1 MRSYQVFAAFALVAA
16 MCISSEGM
24 VSAEEETSGP
34 PAEKFEFQAE
44 VTRLMDII
52 INSLYSN
59 KEIFLREIISNA
71 SDALDKIRFLSVT
84 DKDALGEGDTAKLE
98 MRIAPDK
105 TKDTLTLTDRGI
117 GMTKQD
123 LINNLGTIAKS
134 GTSSF
139 LEKLKEGGDVNLIGQ
154 FGVGFYSVYLVADK
168 VTVRTKHNDD
178 SQYIW
183 ESTADSSFTIREDPE
198 GNTLGR
204 GTELTLHL
212 KDDCKEFTEPD
223 KIKDLV
229 KKYSEFISFPIYLK
243 ETKTVEKEVPV
254 EEEEEKKEEAK
265 DGEDKDGEEKKEG
278 DDLEVKD
285 GDETDKPKTK
295 KVNEEVVEWTQVNS
309 ETAIWTRSPRD
320 VEEDEYNRF
329 YKTIS
334 KDSESPLTRMHFSA
348 EGEIEFKSILFVP
361 SKAPYDL
368 LEGKAKSNA
377 IKLYV
382 RRVFITDE
390 FEDLMPRWLSFIKG
404 VVDSEDLPLNVS
416 REMLQTSKVLRVI
429 KKKLVTK
436 ALEMIRKMAEKKKKK
451 DDDEDEEKKEDEEE
465 PAEKS
470 PADEVEDNENYLK
483 FWKEFNKAIKLG
495 LYEDSSNRTKLAKL
509 LRFQTSKSGD
519 NWTSLEKYI
528 SRMAKGQKNIYY
540 ISAESKEAAEKSPYL
555 ERFRKKDIEVL
566 YYVDPIDEYAMPQ
579 LTEFKG
585 FQFMGANKENLKFD
599 DDEAEEKKLKKLQ
612 ETHKKLT
619 DWLKETLGSKI
630 EKAVVSNRL
639 LETPA
644 IIVSSQYGWSTNMER
659 IMKAQTMGN
668 QDRSQAMV
676 SQKTFEINPA
686 HPIIRELKSRVESD
700 DKDSEATDIAHT
712 LFDVALIGTGLT
724 PSDATE
730 FGTRL
735 QVLMRLGLG
744 VSKDAPIEEPEVPED
759 APEEPTEEKTED
771 KSEESSEETSE
782 EKKDDL

>member
-1 MRSYQVFAAFALVAA
+1 
-16 MCISSEGM
+16 
-24 VSAEEETSGP
+24 
-34 PAEKFEFQAE
+34 
-44 VTRLMDII
+44 
-52 INSLYSN
+52 
-59 KEIFLREIISNA
+59 
-71 SDALDKIRFLSVT
+71 
-84 DKDALGEGDTAKLE
+84 
-98 MRIAPDK
+98 MRISPDK
-105 TKDTLTLTDRGI
+105 SKDTLTLTDRGI

-139 LEKLKEGGDVNLIGQ
+139 LEKLKEGGDINLIGQ

-223 KIKDLV
+223 KIEDLV

-254 EEEEEKKEEAK
+254 EEEEEKK
-265 DGEDKDGEEKKEG
+265 DEEKKDEEKKDEEKKDEEKK

-285 GDETDKPKTK
+285 GDTTAKDKPKTK
-295 KVNEEVVEWTQVNS
+295 KVNEEVVEWNQVNS
-309 ETAIWTRSPRD
+309 ETAIWTRSPRE
-320 VEEDEYNRF
+320 VEADEYDRF

-334 KDSESPLTRMHFSA
+334 KDSESPLTKMHFSA

-361 SKAPYDL
+361 KKAPYDL
-368 LEGKAKSNA
+368 LEGKGKSSA

-436 ALEMIRKMAEKKKKK
+436 ALEMVRKLAEKKKKK
-451 DDDEDEEKKEDEEE
+451 EDKEDEEKEGEEKKAKD
-465 PAEKS
+465 PAEE
-470 PADEVEDNENYLK
+470 AEDNEDYLN

-509 LRFQTSKSGD
+509 LRFQTSKTGD

-540 ISAESKEAAEKSPYL
+540 ISAENKDAAEKSPYL
-555 ERFRKKDIEVL
+555 ERFRKKGIEVL
-566 YYVDPIDEYAMPQ
+566 YYTDPIDEYAMPQ

-599 DDEAEEKKLKKLQ
+599 DDAEEEAKLKKLS

-619 DWLKETLGSKI
+619 DWFKETLGAKV
-630 EKAVVSNRL
+630 EKAVISNRL

-659 IMKAQTMGN
+659 IMKAQTMGS
-668 QDRSQAMV
+668 QDKSQQMV
-676 SQKTFEINPA
+676 SQKTLEINPA
-686 HPIIRELKSRVESD
+686 HPIVRELKSRVEAD
-700 DKDSEATDIAHT
+700 DKDQEAMDIAHT

-724 PSDATE
+724 PSDPTE
-730 FGTRL
+730 FGARL

-744 VSKDAPIEEPEVPED
+744 VSKDAPIEEPEVVLD
-759 APEEPTEEKTED
+759 EPA
-771 KSEESSEETSE
+771 E
-782 EKKDDL
+782 EKKEEEKKEEPAEEKKEL

>member
-1 MRSYQVFAAFALVAA
+1 M
-16 MCISSEGM
+16 
-24 VSAEEETSGP
+24 AEEDTAASDA

-84 DKDALGEGDTAKLE
+84 DKDALGEGESSKLHIK
-98 MRIAPDK
+98 IAADK
-105 TKDTLTLTDRGI
+105 AKDTLTITDTGI

-139 LEKLKEGGDVNLIGQ
+139 LEKLKDGGDVNLIGQ

-168 VTVRTKHNDD
+168 VVVRTKHNDD
-178 SQYIW
+178 KQYIW
-183 ESTADSSFTIREDPE
+183 ESTADSSFTIREDPVQD
-198 GNTLGR
+198 LVR
-204 GTELTLHL
+204 GSEITLHL
-212 KDDCKEFTEPD
+212 KDDCKEFTEGD

-229 KKYSEFISFPIYLK
+229 KKYSEFISFPILLK

-254 EEEEEKKEEAK
+254 EEDKAPEA
-265 DGEDKDGEEKKEG
+265 EGEEKK
-278 DDLEVKD
+278 DDLDVKD
-285 GDETDKPKTK
+285 GDDAKVKTK
-295 KVNEEVVEWTQVNS
+295 KVSEEVVDWNQVNS
-309 ETAIWTRSPRD
+309 EKAIWTRAPRD

-334 KDSESPLTRMHFSA
+334 KDTEDPLTKMHFSA
-348 EGEIEFKSILFVP
+348 EGEIEFRSILFIP
-361 SKAPYDL
+361 GKAPYDL
-368 LEGKAKSNA
+368 LEGKGKSNA

-390 FEDLMPRWLSFIKG
+390 FDDIMPRWLSFIKG

-436 ALEMIRKMAEKKKKK
+436 ALEMIRKLADKK
-451 DDDEDEEKKEDEEE
+451 DGEKDGDEEKEEEKKEDEEE
-465 PAEKS
+465 KTANPAEK
-470 PADEVEDNENYLK
+470 AEDNEDYLK
-483 FWKEFNKAIKLG
+483 FWKEFAKAIKLG

-509 LRFQTSKSGD
+509 LRFQSSKTGD

-528 SRMAKGQKNIYY
+528 SRMKKNQKNIYY
-540 ISAESKEAAEKSPYL
+540 ISGETKEQVERSPFL
-555 ERFRKKDIEVL
+555 ERLRKKDLEVL

-599 DDEAEEKKLKKLQ
+599 DDDEEEKKLKKLQ
-612 ETHKKLT
+612 EMHKPLT

-630 EKAVVSNRL
+630 EKAVVTNRL

-644 IIVSSQYGWSTNMER
+644 VIVSSQYGWSTNMER
-659 IMKAQTMGN
+659 IMKAQTMGSN
-668 QDRSQAMV
+668 DKSQSMT
-676 SQKTFEINPA
+676 SQKTFEINPG
-686 HPIIRELKSRVESD
+686 HPIIRELRARVEADSTSQEA
-700 DKDSEATDIAHT
+700 KDVAHT
-712 LFDVALIGTGLT
+712 LYDISLVGTGLT
-724 PSDATE
+724 PADPAE
-730 FGTRL
+730 FATRL
-735 QVLMRLGLG
+735 YSLVKLGLG
-744 VSKDAPIEEPEVPED
+744 VSKDAQIETPEVELDPEPEKEETKDEPKEEEPKE
-759 APEEPTEEKTED
+759 EEP
-771 KSEESSEETSE
+771 
-782 EKKDDL
+782 KDDL

>member
-1 MRSYQVFAAFALVAA
+1 MFALVAA
-16 MCISSEGM
+16 MCISSEGVM
-24 VSAEEETSGP
+24 AEEETAGA

-84 DKDALGEGDTAKLE
+84 DKDAIGEGEVAKLDIK
-98 MRIAPDK
+98 IAADK
-105 TKDTLTLTDRGI
+105 EKDTLTLTDKGV

-139 LEKLKEGGDVNLIGQ
+139 LEKLKEGGDINLIGQ

-178 SQYIW
+178 KQYIW
-183 ESTADSSFTIREDPE
+183 ESTADSSFTIKEDPE
-198 GNTLGR
+198 SDLGR
-204 GTELTLHL
+204 GTEITLHL
-212 KDDCKEFTEPD
+212 KDDCKEFTEGD

-254 EEEEEKKEEAK
+254 EEEEKKE
-265 DGEDKDGEEKKEG
+265 EEKKEG
-278 DDLEVKD
+278 EEKKDDDKKDDLDVKD
-285 GDETDKPKTK
+285 GDEASKPKTK
-295 KVNEEVVEWTQVNS
+295 KVSEEVVEWNQVNS
-309 ETAIWTRSPRD
+309 EKAIWTRSARD
-320 VEEDEYNRF
+320 VEEEEYNRF

-334 KDSESPLTRMHFSA
+334 KDSENPLTKLHFSA
-348 EGEIEFKSILFVP
+348 EGEIEFKSILFIP

-390 FEDLMPRWLSFIKG
+390 FEDMMPRWLSFIKG

-436 ALEMIRKMAEKKKKK
+436 ALEMICKMAEKKKKK
-451 DDDEDEEKKEDEEE
+451 DDDEEEKKEGEEE
-465 PAEKS
+465 KEKNPAEE
-470 PADEVEDNENYLK
+470 AEDNENYLK

-509 LRFQTSKSGD
+509 LRFQTSKTGD

-540 ISAESKEAAEKSPYL
+540 ISAEGKEAAEKSPYL
-555 ERFRKKDIEVL
+555 ERL
-566 YYVDPIDEYAMPQ
+566 
-579 LTEFKG
+579 
-585 FQFMGANKENLKFD
+585 
-599 DDEAEEKKLKKLQ
+599 
-612 ETHKKLT
+612 
-619 DWLKETLGSKI
+619 
-630 EKAVVSNRL
+630 
-639 LETPA
+639 
-644 IIVSSQYGWSTNMER
+644 
-659 IMKAQTMGN
+659 
-668 QDRSQAMV
+668 
-676 SQKTFEINPA
+676 
-686 HPIIRELKSRVESD
+686 
-700 DKDSEATDIAHT
+700 
-712 LFDVALIGTGLT
+712 
-724 PSDATE
+724 
-730 FGTRL
+730 
-735 QVLMRLGLG
+735 
-744 VSKDAPIEEPEVPED
+744 
-759 APEEPTEEKTED
+759 
-771 KSEESSEETSE
+771 
-782 EKKDDL
+782 

>member
-1 MRSYQVFAAFALVAA
+1 M
-16 MCISSEGM
+16 G
-24 VSAEEETSGP
+24 
-34 PAEKFEFQAE
+34 
-44 VTRLMDII
+44 
-52 INSLYSN
+52 
-59 KEIFLREIISNA
+59 
-71 SDALDKIRFLSVT
+71 
-84 DKDALGEGDTAKLE
+84 
-98 MRIAPDK
+98 
-105 TKDTLTLTDRGI
+105 
-117 GMTKQD
+117 D

-198 GNTLGR
+198 GATLGR

-229 KKYSEFISFPIYLK
+229 KKYSEFISFPIYLR

-254 EEEEEKKEEAK
+254 EEEEKKKEEAK

-295 KVNEEVVEWTQVNS
+295 KANEEVVEWTQVNS

-334 KDSESPLTRMHFSA
+334 KDTENPLTKMHFSA
-348 EGEIEFKSILFVP
+348 EGEIEFKSILFIP

-368 LEGKAKSNA
+368 LEGKAKSSS

-390 FEDLMPRWLSFIKG
+390 YEDLMPRWLSFIKG

-436 ALEMIRKMAEKKKKK
+436 ALEMVRKLAEKKKKK
-451 DDDEDEEKKEDEEE
+451 DDDDEEKDDEKKDDEETE
-465 PAEKS
+465 EKEKS
-470 PADEVEDNENYLK
+470 PAEEAEDNEDYLK

-528 SRMAKGQKNIYY
+528 SRM
-540 ISAESKEAAEKSPYL
+540 
-555 ERFRKKDIEVL
+555 KK
-566 YYVDPIDEYAMPQ
+566 
-579 LTEFKG
+579 
-585 FQFMGANKENLKFD
+585 
-599 DDEAEEKKLKKLQ
+599 
-612 ETHKKLT
+612 
-619 DWLKETLGSKI
+619 
-630 EKAVVSNRL
+630 
-639 LETPA
+639 
-644 IIVSSQYGWSTNMER
+644 
-659 IMKAQTMGN
+659 
-668 QDRSQAMV
+668 
-676 SQKTFEINPA
+676 
-686 HPIIRELKSRVESD
+686 
-700 DKDSEATDIAHT
+700 
-712 LFDVALIGTGLT
+712 
-724 PSDATE
+724 
-730 FGTRL
+730 
-735 QVLMRLGLG
+735 
-744 VSKDAPIEEPEVPED
+744 
-759 APEEPTEEKTED
+759 
-771 KSEESSEETSE
+771 
-782 EKKDDL
+782 

>member
-1 MRSYQVFAAFALVAA
+1 MKLYQALFGAFVLVAL
-16 MCISSEGM
+16 MGM
-24 VSAEEETSGP
+24 SNDNFAVAEETGDSSGP

-71 SDALDKIRFLSVT
+71 SDALDKIRFLAVT

-98 MRIAPDK
+98 MRISPDK
-105 TKDTLTLTDRGI
+105 SKDTLTLTDRGI

-178 SQYIW
+178 KQYIW
-183 ESTADSSFTIREDPE
+183 ESTADSSFTIKEDPE

-204 GTELTLHL
+204 GSAITLHL
-212 KDDCKEFTEPD
+212 KDDCKEFTEGD
-223 KIKDLV
+223 KIKELV

-243 ETKTVEKEVPV
+243 ETKTVEKEGDDKK
-254 EEEEEKKEEAK
+254 EEKKDE
-265 DGEDKDGEEKKEG
+265 
-278 DDLEVKD
+278 LEVKD
-285 GDETDKPKTK
+285 GDETKKPKTK

-329 YKTIS
+329 YNTIS
-334 KDSESPLTRMHFSA
+334 KETDGPLSKMHFSA

-361 SKAPYDL
+361 KKAPYDL
-368 LEGKAKSNA
+368 METKAKTQN

-451 DDDEDEEKKEDEEE
+451 EDKDEAKEGEEDKAKD
-465 PAEKS
+465 PAEE
-470 PADEVEDNENYLK
+470 AEDNENYLN
-483 FWKEFNKAIKLG
+483 FWKEFQKAIKLG

-509 LRFQTSKSGD
+509 LRFQTSKTGD

-528 SRMAKGQKNIYY
+528 SRMKKGQKNIYY

-566 YYVDPIDEYAMPQ
+566 YYTDPIDEYAMPQ

-619 DWLKETLGSKI
+619 DWLKETLGSKV
-630 EKAVVSNRL
+630 EKASVSNRL

-668 QDRSQAMV
+668 ADRSQSMV

-686 HPIIRELKSRVESD
+686 HPIIRELKSRVEND
-700 DKDSEATDIAHT
+700 DKDQEAIDTAHPI
-712 LFDVALIGTGLT
+712 FDVALIGTGLT
-724 PSDATE
+724 PSDPTE
-730 FGTRL
+730 FGSRL

-744 VSKDAPIEEPEVPED
+744 DSRDAPIEEPEVPADPEPEAKEEEPKEEAKEED
-759 APEEPTEEKTED
+759 AK
-771 KSEESSEETSE
+771 E
-782 EKKDDL
+782 EKKEDEL

>member
-1 MRSYQVFAAFALVAA
+1 M
-16 MCISSEGM
+16 G
-24 VSAEEETSGP
+24 
-34 PAEKFEFQAE
+34 
-44 VTRLMDII
+44 
-52 INSLYSN
+52 
-59 KEIFLREIISNA
+59 

-84 DKDALGEGDTAKLE
+84 DKDALGASSKLD
-98 MRIAPDK
+98 IKISADK
-105 TKDTLTLTDRGI
+105 TKDTLTLTDSGV

-139 LEKLKEGGDVNLIGQ
+139 LEKLKEGGDINLIGQ

-168 VTVRTKHNDD
+168 VTVRTKHNEDK
-178 SQYIW
+178 QYIW
-183 ESTADSSFTIREDPE
+183 ESTADSSFTIKEDPE
-198 GNTLGR
+198 GDTLGR
-204 GTELTLHL
+204 GTAITLHL
-212 KDDCKEFTEPD
+212 KDDCKEFTEGD

-243 ETKTVEKEVPV
+243 ETKEVPV
-254 EEEEEKKEEAK
+254 EEEEKKEE
-265 DGEDKDGEEKKEG
+265 EKK
-278 DDLEVKD
+278 DDEKKDDEKKDDKLDVKD
-285 GDETDKPKTK
+285 GDDAEKKPKTK
-295 KVNEEVVEWTQVNS
+295 KVSEEVVEWNQVNS
-309 ETAIWTRSPRD
+309 EKAIWTKSPRD
-320 VEEDEYNRF
+320 VEDDEYNRF

-334 KDSESPLTRMHFSA
+334 KDSEDPLTKMHFAA
-348 EGEIEFKSILFVP
+348 EGEIEFRSILFIP
-361 SKAPYDL
+361 KKAPYDL
-368 LEGKAKSNA
+368 LEGKAKSQA

-451 DDDEDEEKKEDEEE
+451 DKDAKEDTKEDKEAN
-465 PAEKS
+465 PASE
-470 PADEVEDNENYLK
+470 AEDNEEYLK
-483 FWKEFNKAIKLG
+483 FWKEFAKAIKLG

-509 LRFQTSKSGD
+509 LRFQTSKTGD
-519 NWTSLEKYI
+519 NFTSLEKYI
-528 SRMAKGQKNIYY
+528 SRMKKGQKNIYY
-540 ISAESKEAAEKSPYL
+540 ISGENKEQVEKSPYL
-555 ERFRKKDIEVL
+555 ERLRKKDLEVL

-585 FQFMGANKENLKFD
+585 FQFMGANKENLKLD
-599 DDEAEEKKLKKLQ
+599 DDDTEEKKMKKMT
-612 ETHKKLT
+612 EMHKKLT
-619 DWLKETLGSKI
+619 DWMKETLGTKV

-668 QDRSQAMV
+668 NDRSQQMT
-676 SQKTFEINPA
+676 SQKTLEINPS

-700 DKDSEATDIAHT
+700 GSDQEAKDIAHT
-712 LFDVALIGTGLT
+712 LYDVALVGTGLT
-724 PSDATE
+724 PADPAD
-730 FGTRL
+730 FAARV

-744 VSKDAPIEEPEVPED
+744 VSKDAPIEEPEVVLDPE
-759 APEEPTEEKTED
+759 PEVKKEEK
-771 KSEESSEETSE
+771 KE
-782 EKKDDL
+782 EKKDAPAADTKKEEPKKEEL

>member
-1 MRSYQVFAAFALVAA
+1 MGNPVALPMRTYQILSLFALAVAVC
-16 MCISSEGM
+16 MTSESLVM
-24 VSAEEETSGP
+24 AEEDVSGP

-71 SDALDKIRFLSVT
+71 SDALDKIRFLAVT

-98 MRIAPDK
+98 MRISPDK
-105 TKDTLTLTDRGI
+105 SKDTLTLTDRGI

-178 SQYIW
+178 KQYIW

-198 GNTLGR
+198 GDTLGR
-204 GTELTLHL
+204 GTRVTLHL
-212 KDDCKEFTEPD
+212 KDDCKEFTEGD
-223 KIKDLV
+223 KIKELV
-229 KKYSEFISFPIYLK
+229 KKYSESISFPIYLK

-254 EEEEEKKEEAK
+254 EEEEKKE
-265 DGEDKDGEEKKEG
+265 EEKKEG
-278 DDLEVKD
+278 DDKKEEKKDELEVKD
-285 GDETDKPKTK
+285 GDETKKPKTK

-329 YKTIS
+329 YSTIS
-334 KDSESPLTRMHFSA
+334 KDTEKPLTKMHFSA

-361 SKAPYDL
+361 KKAPYDL
-368 LEGKAKSNA
+368 LEGKAKSAN

-390 FEDLMPRWLSFIKG
+390 FEDMMPRWPSFIKG

-451 DDDEDEEKKEDEEE
+451 DKEDEDKKEDDKPKG
-465 PAEKS
+465 PAEE
-470 PADEVEDNENYLK
+470 AEDNENYLK

-528 SRMAKGQKNIYY
+528 SRMKKGQKNIYY
-540 ISAESKEAAEKSPYL
+540 ISGETKEAVEKSPFL
-555 ERFRKKDIEVL
+555 ERLRKKDLEVL
-566 YYVDPIDEYAMPQ
+566 YYTDPIDEYAMPQ

-585 FQFMGANKENLKFD
+585 FQFMGANKENLKLD
-599 DDEAEEKKLKKLQ
+599 DDDQEEKKVKKLT
-612 ETHKKLT
+612 EMHKKLT
-619 DWLKETLGSKI
+619 DWMKETLGTKI
-630 EKAVVSNRL
+630 EKAVISNRL

-644 IIVSSQYGWSTNMER
+644 IIVSSQFGWSTNMER

-686 HPIIRELKSRVESD
+686 HPIVRELKSRIEAD

-730 FGTRL
+730 FGARL

-744 VSKDAPIEEPEVPED
+744 VSKDAPIEEPEVVLD
-759 APEEPTEEKTED
+759 EPA
-771 KSEESSEETSE
+771 E
-782 EKKDDL
+782 EKKEEEKKEEPAEEKKEL

>member
-1 MRSYQVFAAFALVAA
+1 MGITMKLYQALFGAFVLVAL
-16 MCISSEGM
+16 MGM
-24 VSAEEETSGP
+24 SNDNFAVAEETGDASGP

-71 SDALDKIRFLSVT
+71 SDALDKVRFLAVT
-84 DKDALGEGDTAKLE
+84 DKDVLGEGDTAKLE

-178 SQYIW
+178 KQYIW
-183 ESTADSSFTIREDPE
+183 ESTADSSFTIKEDPE

-204 GTELTLHL
+204 GSAITLHL
-212 KDDCKEFTEPD
+212 KDDCKEFTEGD
-223 KIKDLV
+223 KIKELV
-229 KKYSEFISFPIYLK
+229 KKYSEFISFPIYLE

-254 EEEEEKKEEAK
+254 EEEPKEEAK
-265 DGEDKDGEEKKEG
+265 EGEEKKDEEKK
-278 DDLEVKD
+278 DELEVKD
-285 GDETDKPKTK
+285 GDETKKPKTK

-309 ETAIWTRSPRD
+309 ENAIWTRSPRD
-320 VEEDEYNRF
+320 VEDDEYNRF

-334 KDSESPLTRMHFSA
+334 KDTESPLTKMHFSA

-361 SKAPYDL
+361 KKAPYDL
-368 LEGKAKSNA
+368 LEGKAKSAN

-451 DDDEDEEKKEDEEE
+451 EDKDEAKE
-465 PAEKS
+465 A
-470 PADEVEDNENYLK
+470 EDNENYLN
-483 FWKEFNKAIKLG
+483 FWKEFQKAIKLG

-509 LRFQTSKSGD
+509 LRFQTSKTGD

-540 ISAESKEAAEKSPYL
+540 ISAETKEQAEKSPYL
-555 ERFRKKDIEVL
+555 ERFRKKGIEVL
-566 YYVDPIDEYAMPQ
+566 YYTDPIDEYAMPQ
-579 LTEFKG
+579 LTEFK
-585 FQFMGANKENLKFD
+585 
-599 DDEAEEKKLKKLQ
+599 LKKLG
-612 ETHKKLT
+612 ETHKQLT
-619 DWLKETLGSKI
+619 DWMKETLGAKI

-659 IMKAQTMGN
+659 IMKAQTMGT
-668 QDRSQAMV
+668 QDKSQQMV
-676 SQKTFEINPA
+676 SQKTLEINPA
-686 HPIIRELKSRVESD
+686 HPLIRELKTRVEAD
-700 DKDSEATDIAHT
+700 AKDQEAIDSVNT

-724 PSDATE
+724 PADPNE
-730 FGTRL
+730 FAARL
-735 QVLMRLGLG
+735 QTLMRLGLG
-744 VSKDAPIEEPEVPED
+744 VSKDAPIEEPEVTLDPPKE
-759 APEEPTEEKTED
+759 
-771 KSEESSEETSE
+771 E
-782 EKKDDL
+782 EKKEGKAEEKKEPAEEKKEL

>member
-1 MRSYQVFAAFALVAA
+1 MFALVAA
-16 MCISSEGM
+16 MCISSEGVM
-24 VSAEEETSGP
+24 AEEETAGA

-71 SDALDKIRFLSVT
+71 SDALDKIRFLAVT
-84 DKDALGEGDTAKLE
+84 DKDALGEGDAAKLE
-98 MRIAPDK
+98 MKIAPDK
-105 TKDTLTLTDRGI
+105 SKDTLTLIDRGI

-178 SQYIW
+178 KQYIW

-204 GTELTLHL
+204 GTALTLHL
-212 KDDCKEFTEPD
+212 KDDCKEFTEGD

-229 KKYSEFISFPIYLK
+229 KRYSEFISFPIYLK

-254 EEEEEKKEEAK
+254 EEEEKK
-265 DGEDKDGEEKKEG
+265 DEEKKDEDKKDDEKKDEEKK

-309 ETAIWTRSPRD
+309 ETAIWTRSARD

-334 KDSESPLTRMHFSA
+334 KDTENPLTKMHFSA

-361 SKAPYDL
+361 GKAPYDL

-451 DDDEDEEKKEDEEE
+451 EDKEDDEEKKEEDEEKKEPN
-465 PAEKS
+465 PAEE
-470 PADEVEDNENYLK
+470 AEDNENYLK

-509 LRFQTSKSGD
+509 LRFQTSKTGD

-528 SRMAKGQKNIYY
+528 SRMKKGQKNIYY
-540 ISAESKEAAEKSPYL
+540 ISAENKEAAEKSPYL
-555 ERFRKKDIEVL
+555 ERFRKKGIEVL
-566 YYVDPIDEYAMPQ
+566 YYTDPIDEYAMPQ

-599 DDEAEEKKLKKLQ
+599 DDEVEEKKLKKLQ

-619 DWLKETLGSKI
+619 DWLKETLGSKV

-659 IMKAQTMGN
+659 IMKAQTMGS
-668 QDRSQAMV
+668 QDRSSSMV

-686 HPIIRELKSRVESD
+686 HPLVRELKSRVEAD
-700 DKDSEATDIAHT
+700 DKDTEAVDIAHT

-724 PSDATE
+724 PSDPTE
-730 FGTRL
+730 FASRL

-759 APEEPTEEKTED
+759 PPE
-771 KSEESSEETSE
+771 E
-782 EKKDDL
+782 EKKDEDKKEKDVKKDDL